1 MRLERNKAGLVS
13 DRSIPGSWSIP
24 EGLVVLIHDRHSTR
38 SRSVRRKGKPEMVDL
53 TKKRGLGPVVMGG
66 KQMPWSKGAM
76 AGGFVFLS
84 GLEGRTTDEDDAVE
98 GVAAQTK
105 LALDRG
111 KQYLEEVGG
120 SFEDVVRMTQ
130 YLANPAL
137 AGDFHKARNEWMA
150 EHAPGLLEQ
159 QSYGGVLLIQQFTKP
174 DRLIELE
181 VTAYLGARAE

>member
-1 MRLERNKAGLVS
+1 
-13 DRSIPGSWSIP
+13 
-24 EGLVVLIHDRHSTR
+24 
-38 SRSVRRKGKPEMVDL
+38 MVDK

-66 KQMPWSKGAM
+66 KPMPWGKGAM

-84 GLEGRTTDEDDAVE
+84 GLEGRTTDDGEVV
-98 GVAAQTK
+98 GGIVAQTK

-111 KQYLEEVGG
+111 RQYLEEVGG

-130 YLANPAL
+130 YLAAPAL
-137 AGDFHKARNEWMA
+137 AGEFHKARNEWMA
-150 EHAPGLLEQ
+150 EHAPDLLEQ

-181 VTAYLGARAE
+181 VTAYLGVRAK